1 MKRYEQM
8 TDEQLIDTLRN
19 GEKEVVEYI
28 LRKYKSLV
36 RSKAKEMYLPGGELD
51 DLIQEG
57 MIGLHKAVESYD
69 KNQGASFK
77 TFAEICI
84 SAQLSTAIKAST
96 RQKHIPLNSY
106 VSLYEERDDEKED
119 AQSPLIDTIQT
130 EKGQN
135 PEDLFLDKEYLQGIS
150 GEMDCL
156 LSALEK
162 KVLYLHLLGTDYQ
175 TIAKL
180 LDKTPKSID
189 NALQRVKQK
198 MSMILE

>member
-1 MKRYEQM
+1 MKQYEQM

-19 GEKEVVEYI
+19 GEKEVVEFI

-36 RSKAKEMYLPGGELD
+36 LGKAKEMYLPGGELD

-84 SAQLSTAIKAST
+84 SAQLSTAIKASM

-119 AQSPLIDTIQT
+119 AQAPLIDTIQM
-130 EKGQN
+130 EKEQN
-135 PEDLFLDKEYLQGIS
+135 PEELFLDKEYLQGIS
-150 GEMDCL
+150 GEMDYL

>member
-1 MKRYEQM
+1 M
-8 TDEQLIDTLRN
+8 
-19 GEKEVVEYI
+19 
-28 LRKYKSLV
+28 
-36 RSKAKEMYLPGGELD
+36 
-51 DLIQEG
+51 
-57 MIGLHKAVESYD
+57 
-69 KNQGASFK
+69 
-77 TFAEICI
+77 
-84 SAQLSTAIKAST
+84 

-119 AQSPLIDTIQT
+119 VQAPLIDTIQM
-130 EKGQN
+130 EKEQN
-135 PEDLFLDKEYLQGIS
+135 PEELFLDKEYLQGIS
-150 GEMDCL
+150 GEMDYL

>member
-1 MKRYEQM
+1 MKQYEQM
-8 TDEQLIDTLRN
+8 TDENLIDTLRN
-19 GEKEVVEYI
+19 GEKEVVEFI

-36 RSKAKEMYLPGGELD
+36 LGKAKEMYLPGGELD

-84 SAQLSTAIKAST
+84 SAQLSTAIKASM

-119 AQSPLIDTIQT
+119 VQAPLIDTIQM
-130 EKGQN
+130 EKEQN
-135 PEDLFLDKEYLQGIS
+135 PEELFLDKEYLQGIS
-150 GEMDCL
+150 GEMDYL

>member
-1 MKRYEQM
+1 MKQYEQM
-8 TDEQLIDTLRN
+8 ADEELIVALRE
-19 GEKEVVEYI
+19 GEKEIEEFI
-28 LRKYKSLV
+28 LRKYKLLV
-36 RSKAKEMYLPGGELD
+36 LGKAKEMYLPGGELD

-69 KNQGASFK
+69 KTQGASFK

-84 SAQLSTAIKAST
+84 SAQLSTAIKASM

-106 VSLYEERDDEKED
+106 VSLYEKREDEKED
-119 AQSPLIDTIQT
+119 AQAPLIDTIQT

-135 PEDLFLDKEYLQGIS
+135 PEELFLDKEYLQGIS